1 MYLFIATIF
10 IAELIIASTII
21 SKIVQADKWVCKFNE
36 KVSLCRPEIKNGI
49 NTIKD
54 TVSCAKEL
62 VENFTTLIRKKQ
74 QEFRLRVIKTLIIY
88 ALLVVMKSRFKKLAT
103 FCQYLV
109 FAKDYWDGLL
119 V

>member
-36 KVSLCRPEIKNGI
+36 KVSQCRPDIHQCALFIKE
-49 NTIKD
+49 
-54 TVSCAKEL
+54 TVTCAKEL
-62 VENFTTLIRKKQ
+62 VETITTVIKKKQ
-74 QEFRLRVIKTLIIY
+74 EEFRLRVIKTLIIY
-88 ALLVVMKSRFKKLAT
+88 ALLLVMKSRFKKLAT

>member
-36 KVSLCRPEIKNGI
+36 KVSLCQPDIHKYALF
-49 NTIKD
+49 IKD

-62 VENFTTLIRKKQ
+62 VETVRTVIKKKQ
-74 QEFRLRVIKTLIIY
+74 EEFRLRVIKTLIIY
-88 ALLVVMKSRFKKLAT
+88 TLLLVMKSRFKKLAT